1 MTIQTVLADT
11 MTLTPE
17 ERAQLARWLTV
28 CVRIDLWLEP
38 ESVRKTSERDL
49 RNMLGGFG
57 S

>member
-17 ERAQLARWLTV
+17 ERAQLARWLDV

-38 ESVRKTSERDL
+38 ESVRKASERDL
-49 RNMLGGFG
+49 RVMLGGFQP
-57 S
+57 